1 MKSTKN
7 TLRLSALATAAALT
21 LAACGSDPVDIDT
34 DGGDDGTAATGGS
47 VLDQID
53 QAEIDRIREMLPAE
67 YAEAGEITAVNSGS
81 FPPYTIVHEGG
92 DVEGASAELAD
103 AVGELWGI
111 EVNHVTADG
120 LSSILTGMSSGRF
133 DFAFGPVG
141 DFKERQEQNDFVD
154 YVQEF
159 VVFAVEKGNPH
170 DIQALED
177 TCGLKVAVQAGGSA
191 ERVIQEQ
198 AQTCEAEGEPAI
210 EVMSFK
216 DQPQS
221 ILAVRSGRADAFF
234 SSQAPL
240 TYFVEQAEG
249 ELELAAT
256 GQDNGFDTLYQGAV
270 VAKDDELGPLLMESL
285 QLLFEAGV
293 YEDVMTRWNLGDN
306 MIEEPGMNLATS

>member
-1 MKSTKN
+1 MKTTKN
-7 TLRLSALATAAALT
+7 TLRLSALLTAATLT
-21 LAACGSDPVDIDT
+21 LSACGSDPVDIDT
-34 DGGDDGTAATGGS
+34 EGGDAEATGGS
-47 VLDQID
+47 VLDGVD
-53 QAEIDRIREMLPAE
+53 QAEVDRIREMLPAE

-81 FPPYTIVHEGG
+81 FPPYTIIHEGG
-92 DVEGASAELAD
+92 NVEGASAELAD
-103 AVGELWGI
+103 AVGEIWGI
-111 EVNHVTADG
+111 EMNHVTADG

-141 DFKERQEQNDFVD
+141 DFQERQEQNDFVD

-159 VVFAVEKGNPH
+159 VVFAVENGNPN
-170 DIQALED
+170 DIQTLDD
-177 TCGLKVAVQAGGSA
+177 TCGLQIAVQAGGSA

-198 AQTCEAEGEPAI
+198 SQTCEDEGEPAV

-270 VAKDDELGPLLMESL
+270 VAKDSELGPLLMETL
-285 QLLFEAGV
+285 TLLFESGA
-293 YEDVMTRWNLGDN
+293 YEDIMSKWNLGDN